1 MNSYIF
7 TKSGITACIAL
18 IPYTFDTSH
27 PNYSKVVEAIKEG
40 RFEDVPDLANIAR
53 SVSVFSNGKL
63 EVDET
68 SGTIRYNGTV
78 IDNSLTVRLL
88 AMMREGFN
96 VTPMIAFLGNL
107 MLNPSKRAV
116 DELYGFLEYGQLP
129 ITEDGH
135 FIAYKRV
142 RADYKSVHDGKTD
155 NSIGL
160 TVSMPRNF
168 VDDRSENT
176 CSHGLHFCSFEY
188 LKSFSGDKCIIL
200 KINPR
205 DVVSIPADYNNT
217 KGRACS
223 YEVIGE
229 LTDDEFAK
237 ACTENIFTTAVYT
250 VDEELENEDEPSDGG
265 NDGGWDDDDP
275 SDGGNDGDWTD
286 EDDDYIWNEDSGFD
300 AGGCVQRVRDNRSH
314 SEYVRGYM
322 KGYADGRAKGVVRF
336 PQTDNDDSFTE
347 GYHFGYQDGRGHK
360 RNIYRVN

>member
-18 IPYTFDTSH
+18 IPYTFDVSH

-53 SVSVFSNGKL
+53 SVNTFSAGKL
-63 EVDET
+63 EVDEL
-68 SGTIRYNGTV
+68 SGTVRYQGTM
-78 IDNSLTVRLL
+78 IDNSLTERLL
-88 AMMREGFN
+88 AMMREGFD
-96 VTPMIAFLGNL
+96 VTPMIAFLENL

-176 CSHGLHFCSFEY
+176 CSNGLHFCSFEY
-188 LKSFSGDKCIIL
+188 LKSFSGEKCIIL

-205 DVVSIPADYNNT
+205 DVVSIPVDYNNT

-223 YEVIGE
+223 YQVIGE
-229 LTDDEFAK
+229 LTDQEFAL
-237 ACTENIFTTAVYT
+237 AVEQNIFTESVY
-250 VDEELENEDEPSDGG
+250 DDG
-265 NDGGWDDDDP
+265 DGDDDDGDG
-275 SDGGNDGDWTD
+275 DGGDCGFGGDGD
-286 EDDDYIWNEDSGFD
+286 DYDNESGFD
-300 AGGCVQRVRDNRSH
+300 AGGCVQRPWLDDSDDSLHPNH
-314 SEYVRGYM
+314 GEYVRGYM
-322 KGYADGRAKGVVRF
+322 EGYADGRAKGVVRF
-336 PQTDNDDSFTE
+336 PETDNDDNFTE
-347 GYHFGYQDGRGHK
+347 GYHLGYQDGRGHK

>member
-53 SVSVFSNGKL
+53 SINAFSAGKL
-63 EVDET
+63 EVDEL
-68 SGTIRYNGTV
+68 SGIIRYNGLA
-78 IDNSLTVRLL
+78 IDNSLTERLL
-88 AMMREGFN
+88 SMMKEGFN
-96 VTPMIAFLGNL
+96 VNPMIAFLENL

-116 DELYGFLEYGQLP
+116 DELYGFLEYGKLP

-142 RADYKSVHDGKTD
+142 RADYKSVHDGQTD

-176 CSHGLHFCSFEY
+176 CSKGLHFCSFEY

-205 DVVSIPADYNNT
+205 DVVSIPVDYNNT

-229 LTDDEFAK
+229 LTDDEFEK

-250 VDEELENEDEPSDGG
+250 VDDELENEDEYSDSRTGEYSDG
-265 NDGGWDDDDP
+265 
-275 SDGGNDGDWTD
+275 WTD
-286 EDDDYIWNEDSGFD
+286 EDDDGDDYIWNEDSGVD
-300 AGGCVQRVRDNRSH
+300 AGGYVQRVRGNLSQG
-314 SEYVRGYM
+314 EYVRGYM
-322 KGYADGRAKGVVRF
+322 EGYADGRAKGVVRF
-336 PQTDNDDSFTE
+336 PKTDNDDTFHDDSFTE
-347 GYHFGYQDGRGHK
+347 GYHLGYQDGRGHK